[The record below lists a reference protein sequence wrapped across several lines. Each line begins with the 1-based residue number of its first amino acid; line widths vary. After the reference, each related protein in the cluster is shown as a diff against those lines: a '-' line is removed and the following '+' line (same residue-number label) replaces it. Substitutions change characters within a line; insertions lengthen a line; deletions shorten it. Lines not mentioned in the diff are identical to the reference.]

1 MLNRRL
7 MATAGALAIG
17 LVAVPM
23 YSLHPQGTAPG
34 TGATPGSTTSPNAS
48 TPAGQGNVNV
58 ATRGDASA
66 NAALIRELING
77 NLLETRLGQLA
88 EGKAANPAVRQFA
101 QRMASDHSR
110 IQNEWT
116 AMASSNGVTVSPQ
129 LDTGDQAKLDQLN
142 QLSGSDFDR
151 AYMNL
156 MIQAHQD
163 AVTRLQNEAQSAN
176 SAQVRAKIANDLPT
190 FQQHLSMAQQIGAQ
204 VGAATTVVTSTPSS
218 QTGTGNASVKADNR
232 FVREVAAD
240 NMLEVSM
247 GQLAARKAENSEV
260 KQFAQR
266 MVADHNKLQ
275 NDWVDMASKN
285 GLNFKTGFGKNHR
298 KKLDQLQKLS
308 GKDFDRAYMTLMIQ
322 DHKDYVDYFR
332 KEGRAANSAP
342 VRDLVAAGLPV
353 LEQHWSMAKQ
363 VGVKV
368 GANPNAVSSKVSY

>member
-7 MATAGALAIG
+7 MAAAGALAIG
-17 LVAVPM
+17 LVAVPL
-23 YSLHPQGTAPG
+23 YSLHAQGTAPG
-34 TGATPGSTTSPNAS
+34 AGATPGSTTSPNAS

-58 ATRGDASA
+58 ARGDASA

-77 NLLETRLGQLA
+77 DLLEIRLGQLA
-88 EGKAANPAVRQFA
+88 QRKAVNPAVKQFA

-110 IQNEWT
+110 LQNEWT
-116 AMASSNGVTVSPQ
+116 AMASSNGVAVSPQ
-129 LDTGDQAKLDQLN
+129 LSTGDQAKLDQLN

-163 AVTRLQNEAQSAN
+163 AVNRLQNEAQYAN

-204 VGAATTVVTSTPSS
+204 VGAATTVVTPTPNS
-218 QTGTGNASVKADNR
+218 QTATGNVNVKADNR
-232 FVREVAAD
+232 FVREVTAD

-247 GQLAARKAENSEV
+247 GQLAAGKAENSEV

-266 MVADHNKLQ
+266 MVADHDKLQ
-275 NDWVDMASKN
+275 NDWVGMASKN
-285 GLNFKTGFGKNHR
+285 GLNFKAGFGKNHR